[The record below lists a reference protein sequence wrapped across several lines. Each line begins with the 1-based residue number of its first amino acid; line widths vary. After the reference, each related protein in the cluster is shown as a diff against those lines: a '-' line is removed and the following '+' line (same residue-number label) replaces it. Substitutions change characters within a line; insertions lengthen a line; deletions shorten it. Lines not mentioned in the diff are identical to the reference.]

1 MYWKS
6 ISTNLIL
13 EYSQVG
19 KAAEFD
25 FVIVG
30 SSPTTLKGWGSSSL
44 GGMVDTVDL
53 KFTLEISV
61 GSSPTASKD
70 KINLYFK
77 RNIKL
82 YEEKEPIQLSC

>member
-1 MYWKS
+1 
-6 ISTNLIL
+6 
-13 EYSQVG
+13 
-19 KAAEFD
+19 
-25 FVIVG
+25 
-30 SSPTTLKGWGSSSL
+30 
-44 GGMVDTVDL
+44 MVDTVDL

>member
-1 MYWKS
+1 MYLKS

-30 SSPTTLKGWGSSSL
+30 SSPTTLKAQKNANYNN
-44 GGMVDTVDL
+44 V
-53 KFTLEISV
+53 
-61 GSSPTASKD
+61 SKN
-70 KINLYFK
+70 KY
-77 RNIKL
+77 NIHNK
-82 YEEKEPIQLSC
+82 

>member
-1 MYWKS
+1 MWAYNSIGQNAALIKLKLAVQVHLGLNMYLKS

-30 SSPTTLKGWGSSSL
+30 SSPTTLKAQK
-44 GGMVDTVDL
+44 MQT
-53 KFTLEISV
+53 I
-61 GSSPTASKD
+61 
-70 KINLYFK
+70 IM
-77 RNIKL
+77 
-82 YEEKEPIQLSC
+82 